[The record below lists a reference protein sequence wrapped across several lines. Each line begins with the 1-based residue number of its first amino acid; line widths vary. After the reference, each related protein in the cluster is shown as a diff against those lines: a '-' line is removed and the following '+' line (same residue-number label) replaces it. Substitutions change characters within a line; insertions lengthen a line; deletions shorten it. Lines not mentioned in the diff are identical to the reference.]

1 MADDK
6 QQGGRSHETDD
17 PFTNPIDAENRTK
30 GENINV
36 KARIVLL
43 DSEGDAVGDWDSNEE
58 VPAVVLHLFFHN
70 NPYEN
75 RIDVRIAHRWGE
87 DLKKQA
93 PAADKMFFR
102 VYADQTRYLKKWLIV
117 ETANPTESVTTIVTC
132 LHPSFVAIDE
142 ASMIRET
149 DLHAALALLDPIS
162 FGLFGDTRQLGPHS
176 SAGIDKNPFYQQVQR
191 SLLERMSTADHMAAF
206 LTHQRR
212 MMRGAGYNNLTRKLV
227 RAGLSEPQDI
237 VILVGYEAQWR
248 LYTKD
253 LQTEPSVAWS
263 SVRAFKIDAIQGNEA
278 DIVIFDYVRTG
289 MQHGFM
295 GAFRFRRLNVACS
308 RGRIVF
314 YLVASARTLKAVGR
328 FGDKTPSKLHKC
340 FESRNAKA
348 TLDTAGN
355 VDNVDTLVTTE
366 RAPSPIPFYNPAPGA
381 SSEPSGALPS
391 SATTAT
397 MTMLTLTNST
407 ALRSAM
413 IWNGR
418 NAQYWGDL
426 CRT

>member
-36 KARIVLL
+36 KAQIVLL

-87 DLKKQA
+87 DSKKQA

-149 DLHAALALLDPIS
+149 DLHAALALFDPIS

-176 SAGIDKNPFYQQVQR
+176 SAGIDKNPFYQQ
-191 SLLERMSTADHMAAF
+191 
-206 LTHQRR
+206 
-212 MMRGAGYNNLTRKLV
+212 LV

-253 LQTEPSVAWS
+253 LHKLAQTEPSVAWS

-289 MQHGFM
+289 KQHGFM

-308 RGRIVF
+308 RGRIGF

-366 RAPSPIPFYNPAPGA
+366 RAPSPLPFYNPAPPPA
-381 SSEPSGALPS
+381 PALNPQ
-391 SATTAT
+391 A
-397 MTMLTLTNST
+397 
-407 ALRSAM
+407 RSRA
-413 IWNGR
+413 R
-418 NAQYWGDL
+418 RRQ
-426 CRT
+426 RP